1 MSGNPLKKLEDV
13 AKDVTGISALKRGV
27 EGITG
32 ARDARR
38 QAEAMEAE
46 SRRVQQ
52 EQEQAD
58 RAATRRRRGNL
69 RAALTD
75 RPDLFS
81 VLGSSQSG
89 GL

>member
-1 MSGNPLKKLEDV
+1 MSGNPLKKIESV
-13 AKDVTGISALKRGV
+13 VKDVTGISALKRGV
-27 EGITG
+27 EGVTG

-46 SRRVQQ
+46 AQETQQ
-52 EQEQAD
+52 EQRQAD
-58 RAATRRRRGNL
+58 QAATRRRRGNL